1 MGPGVVYS
9 ADKRVRDVND
19 ATHQRGEERMT
30 SGRPGR
36 AVAAALAL
44 VLSASAAAR
53 AQQVTEQESKLYE
66 AAKKEGSIVW
76 YVSQTTTEFA
86 DLACRHFD
94 TKYPGVTCSAVRAS
108 GQVVM
113 QRLMQEVKANA
124 VQADVMSSN
133 DDSQMVILDRAK
145 QLADYT
151 PENHKYMIPSLLK
164 AGNGGKWSITS
175 VAPIGLMMNSK
186 LVPAEE
192 APKDW
197 KDLLDPKWKGQIAI
211 GHPGFSGSVGV
222 WVVTMEKLYGWD
234 FFDRL
239 AKNAPQVGRSIGDGV
254 SLVESGE
261 RKIAVVPMTLAE
273 GSRLRGRPTTPIYP
287 TSGLI
292 LPPGVTAIMA
302 KAPHPNAARLFMEF
316 LLSKEY
322 SETLRKTAR
331 WPLRTDVAPPE
342 GMPGL
347 DGVKLL
353 STPTEEVMA
362 QLREVQRKFR
372 DTFGI

>member
-1 MGPGVVYS
+1 
-9 ADKRVRDVND
+9 
-19 ATHQRGEERMT
+19 MT
-30 SGRPGR
+30 SGTFSRS
-36 AVAAALAL
+36 AVAAVA
-44 VLSASAAAR
+44 VLFAGAAAQ
-53 AQQVTEQESKLYE
+53 AQQMTAHESKLYE

-86 DLACRHFD
+86 DLACKQFNA
-94 TKYPGVTCSAVRAS
+94 KYPGVTCNAVRAS

-133 DDSQMVILDRAK
+133 DDGQMVTLDQAK

-151 PENHKYMIPSLLK
+151 PENHKHMIPSLLK
-164 AGNGGKWSITS
+164 AGNGSKWSITS
-175 VAPIGLMMNSK
+175 VAPLGMMANAK
-186 LVPAEE
+186 LVKAEE

-197 KDLLDPKWKGQIAI
+197 KDILDPKWKGQVAI

-222 WVVTMEKLYGWD
+222 WVVTMKKMYGWD
-234 FFDRL
+234 YFEQL
-239 AKNAPQVGRSIGDGV
+239 AKNQPQVGRSIADGV

-261 RKIAVVPMTLAE
+261 RKIAVVPMSLAE
-273 GSRLRGRPTTPIYP
+273 GSKAQGKPTLPLYP
-287 TSGLI
+287 ASGLI
-292 LPPGVTAIMA
+292 LPPGVTAIME

-322 SETLRKTAR
+322 SETLRDTAR
-331 WPLRTDVAPPE
+331 WPMRTDVPAPQ

-347 DGVKLL
+347 DSTPLI
-353 STPTEEVMA
+353 STPTEEVLK
-362 QLREVQRKFR
+362 QLKEIQQQFR
-372 DTFGI
+372 DTFGV